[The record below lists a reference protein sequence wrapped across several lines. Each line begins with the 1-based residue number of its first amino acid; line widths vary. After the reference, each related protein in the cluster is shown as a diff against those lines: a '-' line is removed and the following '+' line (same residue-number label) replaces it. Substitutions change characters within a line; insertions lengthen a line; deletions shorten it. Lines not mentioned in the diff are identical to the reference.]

1 MPVHALVGH
10 IAAAVTPLAALMA
23 LTYAVAP
30 RSRPALRWAS
40 LVAVVLASATCVW
53 AASEGSPLLAQLK
66 PSWGG
71 VTPPVTHSHVD
82 QSAYMAGA
90 TVTLTIVLLTVI
102 WRWLAPGRP
111 RSSGSLISAAL
122 VVVCAVA
129 TLWLTG
135 TTVHDAAGSVW
146 SHHSVWKA

>member
-23 LTYAVAP
+23 LIYAAVP
-30 RSRPALRWAS
+30 HVRRGLRWATLLA
-40 LVAVVLASATCVW
+40 LVVASATCVW

-71 VTPPVTHSHVD
+71 TTPPVTHSHID
-82 QSAYMAGA
+82 QSGYMAGA
-90 TVTLTIVLLTVI
+90 TVTLTIVLLAVV
-102 WRWLAPGRP
+102 WRWLSPGRP

-129 TLWLTG
+129 TLWFTG
-135 TTVHDAAGSVW
+135 TTVHDAVGSVW